1 MEGPP
6 TPYRDGKP
14 LADIIPPDRRR
25 AKLMALVVASMIA
38 GVAVW
43 QLAIYA
49 VDTIGSRGS
58 ESLPIAPA
66 TPGYAAGRI
75 NPAVLHG
82 PGGPVTMPPRARSV
96 VHVWLQGCSDC
107 MPAFEAMR
115 ELHESGGLGIDAP
128 VINVSYGQA
137 DPVWAA
143 SYRVNDNLVYDIGG
157 AAVIKPLGIGT
168 FTSLVVDPD
177 GVIVHRD
184 RPDRPGY
191 RERMRAAAGRDL
203 PPLPASTTPL
213 PASTTFD
220 SDVVQRVVAAHRE
233 GIRVRCW
240 QRPENEGLSSA
251 NIRVTLVIGT
261 DGEVMNATAV
271 DADTPLSSCILRESK
286 SWRFPPP
293 KERTTVTIPFKFVRQ

>member
-1 MEGPP
+1 MIVDGPP

-43 QLAIYA
+43 QLAVYV
-49 VDTIGSRGS
+49 VDAIASRNGDQ
-58 ESLPIAPA
+58 PRTAPA

-75 NPAVLHG
+75 SPSVLRG
-82 PGGPVTMPPRARSV
+82 PGGQVTMPPKTRSV
-96 VHVWLQGCSDC
+96 VHVWLQGCQDC
-107 MPAFEAMR
+107 MPAFEALR
-115 ELHESGGLGIDAP
+115 ELNENGGLGIDAP

-157 AAVIKPLGIGT
+157 ASVVKPLGIGT
-168 FTSLVVDPD
+168 FTSLVVDAD
-177 GVIVHRD
+177 GVIIHRD

-191 RERMRAAAGRDL
+191 RERMRAAAARDL
-203 PPLPASTTPL
+203 PPSL

-220 SDVVQRVVAAHRE
+220 SEAVQRVVAAHRE

-240 QRPENEGLSSA
+240 QQPENERLPSA
-251 NIRVTLVIGT
+251 EVRLTLEIGT
-261 DGEVMNATAV
+261 RGEVLNATAMETATSL
-271 DADTPLSSCILRESK
+271 DSCILREAR

-293 KERTTVTIPFKFVRQ
+293 KEATTVTIPFTFVRQ